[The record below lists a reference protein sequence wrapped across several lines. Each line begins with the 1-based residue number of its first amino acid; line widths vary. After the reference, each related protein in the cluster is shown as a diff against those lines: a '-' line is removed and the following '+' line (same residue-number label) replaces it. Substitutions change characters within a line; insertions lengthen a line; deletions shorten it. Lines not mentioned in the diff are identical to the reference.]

1 MNVMLTSGF
10 DFEKTGAG
18 RDDGGEEEGEEEGQE
33 EEEEEEEEEVKKQRT
48 YNPL

>member
-18 RDDGGEEEGEEEGQE
+18 RDDGGQEEG
-33 EEEEEEEEEVKKQRT
+33 EEEEEEEEVKKQRT